1 MRARINAADASDE
14 PSYNGSPAH
23 VMNGSCAKPSVRMP
37 AAAAL
42 FLAAL
47 GSCDSDPVVEP
58 EPALEIVPDSVTLTH
73 IGQRFAFSVRG
84 GGPGA
89 GQVRWISQDT
99 TVFVVDGNGSVTARG
114 NGGSYV
120 QAANRQSFDQA
131 MVHVRQVAAALEPFG
146 EGQRAAPGLSL
157 LGPVG
162 ARVLDAGGAP
172 VSGVAV
178 RFEAG
183 MDGGRVEPGE
193 VQSDRE
199 GLAAVVWTLGPEPGR
214 QTLAVSVEGAVGVEI
229 TATTL
234 DPDEA
239 VASFEVHSGEDQW
252 AWSGRALSEP
262 VVVQALDEGGRPLRG
277 ATVRFEPDADGRA
290 DPGTAV
296 SDSTGVAS
304 TAWTLGTASGSQT
317 LAVSTGGDAAVE
329 ITATARD
336 PNEAVASVEVLS
348 GEEQWAAVGQALP
361 DPVSVGLAD
370 DAGEPI
376 WGATVR
382 FEPDA
387 RSGRADPAATV
398 TDSLG
403 LASAVWTLG
412 PEVGAQRLAV
422 KAGELDVVFEAMS
435 VSDQG
440 VCNRTPAVSAAIA
453 KRAGVG
459 HCSEVTEEML
469 GGIAQLFLDG
479 EGIGE
484 LRSGDFGGLTALSV
498 LFLHETEL
506 TELPPGIFD
515 ALPELRHLS
524 LWRNQLSELPPAF
537 LANLPQLEVL
547 SLAENQLS
555 ELPPGIFTGLSRLR
569 RLNLSFNQL
578 SELPPGLFRGLSGL
592 RDLSLRRNRLTAV
605 ATEDFA
611 DLNGLE
617 ILVID
622 YNELQELPS
631 DLFSGMTQLKALAL
645 NGNRLTSLPES
656 IFDGLARLE
665 EIWLGANR
673 LTELPPKL
681 FADKPVLFRIQ
692 LRSNDLTE
700 LPAEL
705 FSETPA
711 LRRLLLPVNELKAL
725 PPDIFAGLHSL
736 TRLDL
741 EFNDLAELPSGIFR
755 GTPKLAQLSLIW
767 NQLEA
772 LPRGVFTGLSQLEWV
787 TLRGNPGADFGVE
800 PEFVRVDAGDP
811 LAPGPARLVVRV
823 PLGAPFAFDMPVSV
837 QRGKASRDFVSFL
850 PGDSVSTPVR
860 VSADGAGAVHVGFGP
875 PPRVTAEGYTGL
887 ELVSGEELVLFAET
901 DNRSPMVRARVPP
914 HRLQAGGP
922 AADLVLGDYFSDP
935 DGDSLAYRVE
945 TTESGVVDARVEDGV
960 LWLDP
965 LSVDTTEVEVT
976 ATDPGGLRA
985 TLRFLAWVVPAP
997 DPDAFNIEL
1006 YFEPGFTPEEERT
1019 IRRAAD
1025 RWMEVVTGDLPD
1037 VPLDGLQELMEYQ
1050 RFPRSVGVIDDLL
1063 IQMTL
1068 SADQG
1073 GSAATA
1079 GVSGRREESRHAFL
1093 GGASYDL
1100 GYVRDR
1106 SPAVLYKLA
1115 LHEIGHVL
1123 GFGGWKQTDLY
1134 RGGGTDPHF
1143 AGPLAVAAFDAAGGE
1158 AYSGGKVPLED
1169 RIPVVGIHWRQD
1181 VIPGDVMAPYGDS
1194 LLTAITV
1201 QTLAD
1206 LGYEVDVSKA
1216 DPYTLPGQARADVR
1230 GAAADAE
1237 AAVAELFTD
1246 DVIEGPVFVV
1256 DKDGNV
1262 VRVIR
1267 P

>member
-1 MRARINAADASDE
+1 MRTRINVAGASGE
-14 PSYNGSPAH
+14 PLDHGSSAP
-23 VMNGSCAKPSVRMP
+23 VVDRSQGKPSAWMP

-42 FLAAL
+42 FLTAL

-58 EPALEIVPDSVTLTH
+58 EPALVIVPDSVTLTH
-73 IGQRFAFSVRG
+73 IGQQFAFSVRG

-146 EGQRAAPGLSL
+146 EGQRAAPRLSL

-178 RFEAG
+178 HFEAG
-183 MDGGRVEPGE
+183 MDGGSVEPGE
-193 VQSDRE
+193 AQSDRE
-199 GLAAVVWTLGPEPGR
+199 GLAAAVWTLGPEPGR
-214 QTLAVSVEGAVGVEI
+214 QTLTVSVEGAADVEI
-229 TATTL
+229 VATAL

-239 VASFEVHSGEDQW
+239 VASFEVRSGEDQW

-262 VVVQALDEGGRPLRG
+262 VVVQALDEGGRPLHG
-277 ATVRFEPDADGRA
+277 ATVRFQPDADGRA
-290 DPGTAV
+290 DPETAV

-336 PNEAVASVEVLS
+336 PNEAVASVEVHS
-348 GEEQWAAVGQALP
+348 GEEQWAVAGQALP

-382 FEPDA
+382 FEPEA
-387 RSGRADPAATV
+387 GSGRADPVATV

-412 PEVGAQRLAV
+412 PELGAQRLAV
-422 KAGELDVVFEAMS
+422 SAADFEVVFGATA

-440 VCNRTPAVSAAIA
+440 VCNRTPAVSAEITRRA
-453 KRAGVG
+453 RAGN
-459 HCSEVTEEML
+459 CADVTEEML
-469 GGIAQLFLDG
+469 GVVRSVQLNRQGIRR
-479 EGIGE
+479 
-484 LRSGDFGGLTALSV
+484 LRSGDFAGLAGLDE
-498 LFLHETEL
+498 LEL
-506 TELPPGIFD
+506 TG
-515 ALPELRHLS
+515 
-524 LWRNQLSELPPAF
+524 NQLP
-537 LANLPQLEVL
+537 
-547 SLAENQLS
+547 

-569 RLNLSFNQL
+569 RLFLSQNQL
-578 SELPPGLFRGLSGL
+578 SELPPGLFRGLSDL
-592 RDLSLRRNRLTAV
+592 RELFLRGNRLTAV

-611 DLNGLE
+611 DLDGLE
-617 ILVID
+617 HLFID
-622 YNELQELPS
+622 YNELEELPS
-631 DLFSGMTQLKALAL
+631 DLFSGLTQLKNLVL
-645 NGNRLTSLPES
+645 NGNRLTSLPEG
-656 IFDGLARLE
+656 IFDGLSRLE

-673 LTELPPKL
+673 LTELPPRL
-681 FADKPVLFRIQ
+681 FADKPALFHIQ
-692 LRSNDLTE
+692 LRNNDLTE
-700 LPAEL
+700 LPPEL

-711 LRRLLLPVNELKAL
+711 LRRLFLEGNDLTLL
-725 PPDIFAGLHSL
+725 PPDIFAGLNSL
-736 TRLDL
+736 TRLNL
-741 EFNDLAELPSGIFR
+741 SFNDLAELPPGIFH
-755 GTPKLAQLSLIW
+755 GTPKLAQLSLGF

-787 TLRGNPGADFGVE
+787 TLRGNPGADFGVW

-850 PGDSVSTPVR
+850 PGDSVSAPIT
-860 VSADGAGAVHVGFGP
+860 VSANGTGAVHVGFGP
-875 PPRVTAEGYTGL
+875 PPPVTAAGHTGL

-901 DNRSPMVRARVPP
+901 DNRSPMVRARVPA

-922 AADLVLGDYFSDP
+922 SADLMLGDYLSDP
-935 DGDSLAYRVE
+935 DGDSLAYRVK
-945 TTESGVVDARVEDGV
+945 TTESGVVDARVENGV

-976 ATDPGGLRA
+976 ATDSGGLRA

-997 DPDAFNIEL
+997 DPDAFDIEL

-1037 VPLDGLQELMEYQ
+1037 VPLDGLQKLFGRQ
-1050 RFPRSVGVIDDLL
+1050 RLPRSVGVIDDLL
-1063 IQMTL
+1063 IRM
-1068 SADQG
+1068 SIKAIG
-1073 GSAATA
+1073 GAASA
-1079 GVSGRREESRHAFL
+1079 GVYGRREESGHVFL
-1093 GGASYDL
+1093 GGASYSL

-1106 SPAVLYKLA
+1106 SQAELYNLA

-1123 GFGGWKQTDLY
+1123 GIGDWTHGGALPSWGKMFRDEH
-1134 RGGGTDPHF
+1134 TDPHF

-1158 AYSGGKVPLED
+1158 GYSGGKVPLED
-1169 RIPVVGIHWRQD
+1169 RVPTLHIHWRQS

-1194 LLTAITV
+1194 LLTAITL
-1201 QTLAD
+1201 QALAD
-1206 LGYEVDVSKA
+1206 LGHVVDVSKA
-1216 DPYTLPGQARADVR
+1216 DPYMLPGQAQGDVR
-1230 GAAADAE
+1230 AAAVGVDG
-1237 AAVAELFTD
+1237 AVAELFAD
-1246 DVIEGPVFVV
+1246 DLIEGPVVVV
-1256 DKDGNV
+1256 DKDGKV